1 MANGFYSVPGTPG
14 YTGAYSA
21 NMPASYPVPSAPP
34 EIIATPFTGA
44 DDEASKYPVG
54 ANATVVLMNF
64 GSGYFWVKSAASN
77 GMIQTFDKF
86 KFEKVVE
93 DNPNTVT
100 RKEFDQLSDSVNKI
114 CGMLETLMG
123 PPSANE
129 KKESK

>member
-14 YTGAYSA
+14 YTGGYSA

-64 GSGYFWVKSAASN
+64 GSGYFWVKSAAA
-77 GMIQTFDKF
+77 T
-86 KFEKVVE
+86 VE
-93 DNPNTVT
+93 VMAIMPAEVGTV
-100 RKEFDQLSDSVNKI
+100 LKI
-114 CGMLETLMG
+114 
-123 PPSANE
+123 A
-129 KKESK
+129 